1 MLLFLRTT
9 AYRNGSRR
17 PRCLSLRAC
26 DTAQVDVHHEA
37 LIKIKFTAVCDQIM
51 ETTNNVANESAKY
64 LKGYRLY
71 SLLVSLMLGTMLV
84 AIDNTIIGVAVP
96 KITTEFKAL
105 DDVGWY
111 SSAYLIAVTALQP
124 TYGKVY
130 KHFDVKVIYLAA
142 IIVFEGQS
150 PRNIP

>member
-1 MLLFLRTT
+1 
-9 AYRNGSRR
+9 
-17 PRCLSLRAC
+17 
-26 DTAQVDVHHEA
+26 
-37 LIKIKFTAVCDQIM
+37 M